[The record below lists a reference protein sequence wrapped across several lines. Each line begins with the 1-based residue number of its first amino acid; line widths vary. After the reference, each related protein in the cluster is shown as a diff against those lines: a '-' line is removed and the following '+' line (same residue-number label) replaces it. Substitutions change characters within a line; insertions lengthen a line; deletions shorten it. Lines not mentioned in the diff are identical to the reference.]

1 MALGDQKSKINV
13 SEGIQIVVEA
23 SNIFESV
30 KYSTGIAQAN
40 GWLQY
45 AYRDLVKDF
54 RKSLDHAKYA
64 LDVAEKNNVI
74 GRVFFIGQRYPPL
87 MQAEI
92 GQTYILMDMLDS
104 ALFFTQKAID
114 YNERFNGA
122 IWNFPYYL
130 LATIQARKG
139 DYNSAI
145 QNYRLAKTLA
155 APNDF
160 PQDTIQIN
168 SGLSTLYKNKGE
180 LDSAKYYANSVIN
193 SWNAGLEIKTLMEA
207 MHNLGQVYKL
217 SGEKDSAIAYIEK
230 FHALQDSIY
239 SEEKRKEVQSI
250 SFNEQVRKQELITAR
265 SNYNNRLQKI
275 ILVGGLLT
283 LLLVAG
289 MLWRNNRQKQKSY
302 DVLEQQKQETERQ
315 KAKAEL
321 ALQKLTSAQSQLIHS
336 EKMASLGE
344 LTAGIAHEIQN
355 PLNFVNN
362 FSELNIEL
370 INEIRKEIREGNYP
384 EVDKLSTDLEANT
397 EKIALHGKR
406 ADAIV
411 KSMIQHSKTGSAEKE
426 LKDINV
432 LAEEYLRLSYHGIR
446 ARDKTFKAALH
457 TVLDNSIG
465 PVNIIPQD
473 LGRVLLNIYNNA
485 FYAVA
490 EKKKMQQEG
499 YDPAVTVTTK
509 KSGNQVEIRI
519 ADNGN
524 GIPEKVLS
532 KIFHPFFTTKPTGE
546 GTGLGLS
553 LSYDIVKAH
562 GGNIEVISKEGEG
575 TTFIVSLPC

>member
-1 MALGDQKSKINV
+1 MDV
-13 SEGIQIVVEA
+13 SEK
-23 SNIFESV
+23 SNV
-30 KYSTGIAQAN
+30 TGRI
-40 GWLQY
+40 
-45 AYRDLVKDF
+45 
-54 RKSLDHAKYA
+54 
-64 LDVAEKNNVI
+64 
-74 GRVFFIGQRYPPL
+74 FFIGQRYPPL
-87 MQAEI
+87 LQAEI

-104 ALFFTQKAID
+104 ALYFTQKAID

-302 DVLEQQKQETERQ
+302 DVLEQQKQETE
-315 KAKAEL
+315 KAK
-321 ALQKLTSAQSQLIHS
+321 
-336 EKMASLGE
+336 GE
-344 LTAGIAHEIQN
+344 
-355 PLNFVNN
+355 
-362 FSELNIEL
+362 S
-370 INEIRKEIREGNYP
+370 
-384 EVDKLSTDLEANT
+384 
-397 EKIALHGKR
+397 
-406 ADAIV
+406 
-411 KSMIQHSKTGSAEKE
+411 
-426 LKDINV
+426 
-432 LAEEYLRLSYHGIR
+432 
-446 ARDKTFKAALH
+446 
-457 TVLDNSIG
+457 
-465 PVNIIPQD
+465 
-473 LGRVLLNIYNNA
+473 
-485 FYAVA
+485 
-490 EKKKMQQEG
+490 
-499 YDPAVTVTTK
+499 
-509 KSGNQVEIRI
+509 
-519 ADNGN
+519 
-524 GIPEKVLS
+524 
-532 KIFHPFFTTKPTGE
+532 
-546 GTGLGLS
+546 
-553 LSYDIVKAH
+553 
-562 GGNIEVISKEGEG
+562 
-575 TTFIVSLPC
+575 